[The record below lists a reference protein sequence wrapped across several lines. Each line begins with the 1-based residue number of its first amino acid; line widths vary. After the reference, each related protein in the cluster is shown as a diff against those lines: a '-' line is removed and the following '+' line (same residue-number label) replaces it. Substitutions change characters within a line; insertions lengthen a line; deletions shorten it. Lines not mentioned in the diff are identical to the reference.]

1 MNKDLAAVSLNVRTA
16 FCFDMDGTITKAE
29 LLPCIA
35 SELGIADEM
44 AVLTK
49 ATMDGLIEFEP
60 SFRLRCLL
68 LGQIEPQ
75 VIQRVV
81 ADVPLDEHIL
91 RFITDHKEDCY
102 ILTGNLDVWI
112 RPILQRCGCHAF
124 SSVGEYTNN
133 RLQLKS
139 ILKKAHALRSVREDL
154 GYKRVVAV
162 GDGANDAGMLDQAD
176 IGIAFGA
183 IHAAAPAAIHASRY
197 VVNDG
202 GTLCALLRML

>member
-1 MNKDLAAVSLNVRTA
+1 MTSVSANIRTA

-68 LGQIEPQ
+68 LGQIEPK

-81 ADVPLDEHIL
+81 SDVPLDEHIL
-91 RFITDHKEDCY
+91 RFINDHKEDCY
-102 ILTGNLDVWI
+102 ILTGNLNIWI
-112 RPILQRCGCHAF
+112 QPILQRCGCHAF
-124 SSVGEYTNN
+124 TSVGEYING

-139 ILKKAHALRSVREDL
+139 ILKKAHALRGVREDL
-154 GYKRVVAV
+154 NYERIVAV
-162 GDGANDAGMLDQAD
+162 GDGANDSAMLEQAD
-176 IGIAFGA
+176 IGIAFGGV
-183 IHAAAPAAIHASRY
+183 HAAAPAAIHASRY
-197 VVNDG
+197 VINDG
-202 GTLCALLRML
+202 STLCTLLKML